1 MRNKFDWMLLLPVLA
16 LVVASLA
23 TLFSI
28 STAYFFNQLLY
39 LCISIVAF
47 FLFSHAHY
55 KVLPLY
61 SVPIYI
67 MSIAILA
74 FVLFLGFES
83 RGAVRWIDILGFRI
97 QFSEILKPF
106 LLISFSFL
114 LASGNASSFGLFL
127 KSIILTLP
135 IAMLIFFQP
144 DLGSALIY
152 VGVVVTTCFLFG
164 FPKRWFI
171 VGLSVF
177 LVSLPVLWNFLHQYQ
192 KTRVITF
199 FSPEADPL
207 GTSYNAMQSL
217 IAVGSGG
224 LFGKGFGQ
232 GTQSVLQFLPERH
245 TDFIFATLI
254 ESFGFVGAAF
264 VIFCFIFLLYRI
276 IVLYY
281 EVDDVFR
288 KTYCVSAF
296 LLFLIQFFVNAAMN
310 IGLVP
315 IVGITLPF
323 VSYGGSSLL
332 SSFIVLGILSSF
344 RFQSGSREIL
354 EIR

>member
-28 STAYFFNQLLY
+28 SQAYFFNQLLY
-39 LCISIVAF
+39 LCISVVAF
-47 FLFSHAHY
+47 FLFLNVQH
-55 KVLPLY
+55 KVLSLY
-61 SVPIYI
+61 AVPIYAV
-67 MSIAILA
+67 SVAILA

-83 RGAVRWIDILGFRI
+83 RGAVRWIDIFGFRI

-106 LLISFSFL
+106 LLVSFSWFL
-114 LASGNASSFGLFL
+114 SKDGRRIFWLFL
-127 KSIILTLP
+127 QSLMFLFP
-135 IAMLIFFQP
+135 IFLLIFFQP

-152 VGVVVTTCFLFG
+152 AGVVIWALFLFG

-171 VGLSVF
+171 AGLSAF
-177 LVSLPVLWNFLHQYQ
+177 LVSLPVLWQFLHDYQ

-199 FSPEADPL
+199 FRPETDPL

-217 IAVGSGG
+217 IAVGSGSV
-224 LFGKGFGQ
+224 FGKGFGQ

-245 TDFIFATLI
+245 TDFIFATLV
-254 ESFGFVGAAF
+254 ESFGLLGGVFVL
-264 VIFCFIFLLYRI
+264 FCFALLLYRI
-276 IVLYY
+276 IVLYM
-281 EVDDVFR
+281 EVDDVFQ
-288 KTYCVSAF
+288 KVYCIGAF
-296 LLFLIQFFVNAAMN
+296 LLFLIQFFVNTGMN

-315 IVGITLPF
+315 IVGVTLPF

-332 SSFIVLGILSSF
+332 SSFIILGILSSF
-344 RFQSGSREIL
+344 RPKSGLRQIL